1 MKNIKINDKDWKYV
15 PTEYDCDLFTT
26 YDIGVSSALLCSGFE
41 LLNVDKENPQKAL
54 FVFRLED
61 DIEQT
66 ANQYFSDTLEVRAR
80 SFMDHLKALKNLL
93 YN

>member
-1 MKNIKINDKDWKYV
+1 MTNTNKKWRYV
-15 PTEYDCDLFTT
+15 PVDDPSQQYLTS
-26 YDIGVSSALLCSGFE
+26 DIGVATALLCLGYK